1 MDPAAEGRY
10 IPALRFHRLTPLY
23 DSLFKAVMREH
34 TLKTALIRHA
44 RIGPGMRVLDLGCGT
59 GTLTIMAQRAHPD
72 AAFIGLDGDPHV
84 LSTAAH
90 KAPAQGIT
98 WELGLASSLPF
109 PDAHF
114 DRVLASLVIHHLD
127 RTGKQQAFQE
137 ARRVLTG
144 DGHLIVLDFTAP
156 WSGITGLQAAVMRHL
171 ERADDNFA
179 GRLPGF
185 MARAGFDTVDEV
197 GRYSTIVGPVAIWR
211 AQPGG

>member
-10 IPALRFHRLTPLY
+10 IPALRFHPLTPLY
-23 DSLFKAVMREH
+23 DPLFKALMRER

-44 RIGPGMRVLDLGCGT
+44 RIGPGVRVLDLGCGT
-59 GTLTIMAQRAHPD
+59 GTLTIMAQRAYPD

-84 LSTAAH
+84 LSTAAR
-90 KAPAQGIT
+90 KAPALGIT
-98 WELGLASSLPF
+98 WELGLASS
-109 PDAHF
+109 
-114 DRVLASLVIHHLD
+114 
-127 RTGKQQAFQE
+127 
-137 ARRVLTG
+137 
-144 DGHLIVLDFTAP
+144 FTAP
-156 WSGITGLQAAVMRHL
+156 WSGITGVQAAVMRHL

>member
-1 MDPAAEGRY
+1 M
-10 IPALRFHRLTPLY
+10 LT
-23 DSLFKAVMREH
+23 
-34 TLKTALIRHA
+34 
-44 RIGPGMRVLDLGCGT
+44 
-59 GTLTIMAQRAHPD
+59 
-72 AAFIGLDGDPHV
+72 
-84 LSTAAH
+84 
-90 KAPAQGIT
+90 
-98 WELGLASSLPF
+98 
-109 PDAHF
+109 
-114 DRVLASLVIHHLD
+114 SLVIHHLD